1 MLKAADVHPAGYP
14 NVVAVENMGKKLEAA
29 TNGKYKLQMF
39 PGGVL
44 GAEKEMVEQTQV
56 GAIQIARISL
66 GVLGPVVPEVNV
78 FNMPFV
84 FRDEAHMRKVID
96 GPIGQEILDAITAS
110 PARLVALGWMDS
122 GSRSLYTKKP
132 VRKTGRPEGPE
143 DPHDGQPA
151 VRRHHERDG
160 RQRHRAWAYGEVFS
174 ALQTGVIDGA
184 ENNPPTLFTVQPL
197 HRRRQVLHARPT
209 T

>member
-29 TNGKYKLQMF
+29 TNGRIKLQMF

-44 GAEKEMVEQTQV
+44 GGEKEMVEQTQV

-66 GVLGPVVPEVNV
+66 GVLGPVVPDVNV

-96 GPIGQEILDAITAS
+96 GPIGQEILDKITAS
-110 PARLVALGWMDS
+110 PAKLVGLGWMDS

-132 VRKTGRPEGPE
+132 VRKT
-143 DPHDGQPA
+143 
-151 VRRHHERDG
+151 
-160 RQRHRAWAYGEVFS
+160 
-174 ALQTGVIDGA
+174 
-184 ENNPPTLFTVQPL
+184 
-197 HRRRQVLHARPT
+197 PT